1 MREGHRPTHT
11 CGPRWFG
18 KSGTRWR
25 SRMQVLGSG
34 CPMLERPPTAAVS
47 ASERREETRKA
58 GETPSPGRVVIG
70 QPAKETFN
78 FKYFQQH
85 FIHAQRI
92 NSGLASTPP
101 QLCAPRAEQGWGRCR
116 RWGGTS
122 PAMAPHMGHL
132 TLLLSVPLFLPVKR
146 GGHSPS
152 SCRQGS
158 SQRAFVK
165 RSQLLR

>member
-25 SRMQVLGSG
+25 SRMQALGSG
-34 CPMLERPPTAAVS
+34 CPMLERPPAAAVS

-85 FIHAQRI
+85 FIRAQRI
-92 NSGLASTPP
+92 NSGLASPPSPALCTQSRAGLGKVQEMGRDQPSHGTAHGPPRFASFCSSFPTCKAGRRFP
-101 QLCAPRAEQGWGRCR
+101 QLLQAGQQPTSICKALPAP
-116 RWGGTS
+116 
-122 PAMAPHMGHL
+122 
-132 TLLLSVPLFLPVKR
+132 
-146 GGHSPS
+146 
-152 SCRQGS
+152 
-158 SQRAFVK
+158 
-165 RSQLLR
+165 